1 VPDFA
6 LLCTTDY
13 FAMPEGESHASSRAM
28 LDEARLILADAGID
42 TARLEAEVLLAHACG
57 VSRAALMAGLNV
69 DVHPA
74 DEFRRMI
81 ARRAAREPVAY
92 IIGRKEFF
100 SLDFE
105 VTPAVLIPRPETET
119 LVEAALKF
127 LATRLEPRVLD
138 IGTGSGAIAIAI
150 AANAFEARIK
160 ATDISKEALE
170 VALRNAIRHRCDDRI
185 DLIAADL
192 FPADD
197 SRFDLIVSNP
207 PYVAG
212 ADLETL
218 QPEIRLHEP
227 RQALVDGGD
236 GLGFYRRIAAESRPR
251 LNPDGAVMVE
261 IGAGQVSEVEALF
274 RRAGFSNIDA
284 IRDLAGIERVV
295 IAK

>member
-1 VPDFA
+1 
-6 LLCTTDY
+6 
-13 FAMPEGESHASSRAM
+13 M
-28 LDEARLILADAGID
+28 LDEAVLILGDVGID
-42 TARLEAEVLLAHACG
+42 TARLDAEVLLAHACG
-57 VSRAALMAGLNV
+57 VSRVSLMTGSTNV
-69 DVHPA
+69 DA
-74 DEFRRMI
+74 DAAENFRTMI

-92 IIGRKEFF
+92 IIERKEFF

-127 LATRLEPRVLD
+127 LATRREPRILD

-150 AANAFEARIK
+150 AVNSPEARIK

-170 VALRNAIRHRCDDRI
+170 VAHRNAIRHRCEDRI
-185 DLIAADL
+185 EFVGADL
-192 FPADD
+192 FPDGHP
-197 SRFDLIVSNP
+197 RFDLIVSNP
-207 PYVAG
+207 PYVAE

-227 RQALVDGGD
+227 RHALLDGSD
-236 GLGFYRRIAAESRPR
+236 GLEFYRRIGTESRSR

-261 IGAGQVSEVEALF
+261 IGAGQASDVEALF

-284 IRDLAGIERVV
+284 IRDLARIERV
-295 IAK
+295 ICARLS